1 MKHKTYKGKYL
12 KKIGSIFK
20 YLFWF
25 GVGFVGLMTII
36 NSVYGAYQVSKVTG
50 VNWLDVLT
58 AADSAAHF
66 AAGVV
71 IITCSLFSSL
81 YDHLTLENDE

>member
-1 MKHKTYKGKYL
+1 L
-12 KKIGSIFK
+12 KKIGDIFK
-20 YLFWF
+20 YIFWL

-36 NSVYGAYQVSKVTG
+36 NSVYGAYQVSRVTG
-50 VNWLDVLT
+50 ANWLDVLT
-58 AADSAAHF
+58 AADTATHF

-81 YDHLTLENDE
+81 FDHLTKENDEA